1 LSVTCGLGYVTTAP
15 HWFGSF
21 GLLVMLAGQ
30 VIVGGC
36 VSVTVTVKLQ
46 LAWLFDASVAVQF
59 TVVVPNGNCELE
71 AGVQLKLAPGQLS
84 LTVGRNVTVATTELG
99 SVPAVI
105 FDGHAIE
112 GGCVSLIVT
121 VKLQVASLVEASRA
135 VHVTVVV
142 PTGNSVPEAGEQLVV
157 TPGQLSAAVGEV

>member
-1 LSVTCGLGYVTTAP
+1 
-15 HWFGSF
+15 
-21 GLLVMLAGQ
+21 
-30 VIVGGC
+30 
-36 VSVTVTVKLQ
+36 
-46 LAWLFDASVAVQF
+46 
-59 TVVVPNGNCELE
+59 
-71 AGVQLKLAPGQLS
+71 
-84 LTVGRNVTVATTELG
+84 LG

-105 FDGHAIE
+105 FDGHEIE